1 MKTTKITKSAN
12 GLYGAFLIQTYNNE
26 EQVLNCKWFK
36 TEKSATNKSLSGCSE
51 MKYKREV
58 VLLKKID

>member
-1 MKTTKITKSAN
+1 MKTTKILKTVN

-36 TEKSATNKSLSGCSE
+36 SEKSAQKWID
-51 MKYKREV
+51 KV
-58 VLLKKID
+58 VK